1 MTEAAAVTAPWPTV
15 GASDWYVGALAQ
27 HTPVGHPGDAGMDL
41 HPACATNLPTLDAFA
56 DASALDFYAV
66 GPSTGVPHVG
76 SVRFGGEA
84 GVATV
89 DGGPDSMAVA
99 ALSAVL
105 DIMPVPP
112 WPTCEVYVTD
122 QQWPRAVSV
131 PGGIFV
137 SKWQS
142 LASYTTQLLYLPHE
156 LLHQWFGNCAV
167 ATTQLQRTTM
177 ESWLDALVWRIVG
190 DRIPRTEA
198 VFAKLFQRSVVADHR
213 RRLDEVGLGR
223 FVELAAGYVRQAQAD
238 GRRSDL
244 NELCRLTGAVE
255 E

>member
-27 HTPVGHPGDAGMDL
+27 HTPAGHPGDAGMDL
-41 HPACATNLPTLDAFA
+41 RPDCATNLPVLNAFA

-66 GPSTGVPHVG
+66 GPSAGIPHVG
-76 SVRFGGEA
+76 TVRFGGEI
-84 GVATV
+84 TV
-89 DGGPDSMAVA
+89 DSGPDGMAVA

-137 SKWQS
+137 SKSQS

-167 ATTQLQRTTM
+167 AATPVQRATM
-177 ESWLDALVWRIVG
+177 ESWLDALVWRVVG

-198 VFAKLFQRSVVADHR
+198 VFAKLFHQSVVTDHR
-213 RRLDEVGLGR
+213 RRLDQVGLDR
-223 FVELAAGYVRQAQAD
+223 FAELAAGYVRQAQVD

-244 NELCRLTGAVE
+244 SELCRLTGTVE